1 MAEVGQAYL
10 QIIPSMKGVAPAISS
25 QLSGVGDS
33 VGKKMGESLTSKVGG
48 AFKTVGKVGVAAI
61 AGVGSAVVGLAA
73 TGGISRALKID
84 QATYKFK
91 AMGIDVEAAMAS
103 CNEAVTGT
111 AYGLDAAATVAA
123 SLGASGV
130 QAGDQMTQA
139 LKATAGMA
147 AMSGRSMEDVGL
159 IFGKVAAQGR
169 LQGDELMQ
177 FAESGV
183 NATAALANY
192 LGKTQA
198 EVREMVS
205 AGEIDFQTFSDAMYA
220 TFGEAAQGANA
231 TFQGA
236 MSNVMAALSRVGAK
250 FADPA
255 LDGLRDVF
263 VALIP
268 AIDAV
273 SAALDPAVQAFTRF
287 TSSVSSHAVAG
298 INAFTEAVKAG
309 ATPLE
314 AIRSALSA
322 GLENTWLAS
331 AASAVTG
338 FVKAVQMGVPPVE
351 LLKSHLQSLSDSI
364 APKIDALAQKFPG
377 IASAIQSIDF
387 SKLGGM
393 AAAIGSVAAGFAVF
407 GPAVSNVAGVV
418 AAMIPKVSS
427 FVGVLKGIPST
438 AALVGESLMA
448 VFKAWPPAGILGTLK
463 GIGGLFSGMVSP
475 ITLVVGAIAALAAGF
490 AYMMTTNEGFR
501 NTVMQ
506 LVQQLGASLAP
517 IITTVAT
524 QVTML
529 ASTVMPLIM
538 SAIQTVLPVLGQ
550 IGMLVL
556 QVVTA
561 LAPLATMLVGTLV
574 PILSQIIQIVVQVAT
589 TVISAVMPV
598 ISTVVA
604 AVSTYIPVIQQVIT
618 SVMTAVL
625 SIVNAVWPAIQAV
638 ITTVANVIQ
647 TVVTV
652 AMDVIQGVITAAMQ
666 IISGDWSGAWS
677 TIQSTLSNAWSSIK
691 SAVQSGID
699 NVVSF
704 FSGLGDRIMGAISG
718 IGSMLYSAGS
728 DLING
733 LSQGIQDAIGG
744 VVSAV
749 QSGVQQ
755 VVDAA
760 KGLLGIASP
769 SKVFAE
775 IGGYTMEGF
784 AEGIDATAATA
795 RRSAQSALRSVV
807 DAASSPSMAVRSRS
821 TVEQHAAKSG
831 DTTNNIY
838 IDGASLNASPQLME
852 AFQTFIGALSRT
864 YGMGVV

>member
-33 VGKKMGESLTSKVGG
+33 VGKRMGESITSKVGG
-48 AFKTVGKVGVAAI
+48 AFKTVGKVGVTAI
-61 AGVGSAVVGLAA
+61 AGVGAAVVGLAA

-183 NATAALANY
+183 NATAALASY

-273 SAALDPAVQAFTRF
+273 SAALDPAVQAFTAF
-287 TSSVSSHAVAG
+287 TTSVSSHAVAG
-298 INAFTEAVKAG
+298 INAFTEALKAG

-314 AIRSALSA
+314 AVRAALSA

-331 AASAVTG
+331 ATSAVTG

-351 LLKSHLQSLSDSI
+351 LLKNHIQSLSDSI

-393 AAAIGSVAAGFAVF
+393 AAAIGSVAGAVALI
-407 GPAVSNVAGVV
+407 GPAIAPAVKAVSG
-418 AAMIPKVSS
+418 
-427 FVGVLKGIPST
+427 FVT
-438 AALVGESLMA
+438 AAGGISGIVSTVGGAVSGIAMRLNTFGSAVTLCGGGVKGLVA
-448 VFKAWPPAGILGTLK
+448 VL
-463 GIGGLFSGMVSP
+463 GGLVSP
-475 ITLVVGAIAALAAGF
+475 VTLAIAAIAALAAGF

-524 QVTML
+524 QATML

-550 IGMLVL
+550 IGLLIL

-666 IISGDWSGAWS
+666 IINGDWSGAWS
-677 TIQSTLSNAWSSIK
+677 TIQSTLSGAWDAIS
-691 SAVQSGID
+691 SAVESGIQA
-699 NVVSF
+699 VVDF

-744 VVSAV
+744 VVDAVSTGV
-749 QSGVQQ
+749 QS

-775 IGGYTMEGF
+775 IGAFSMQGISIGF
-784 AEGIDATAATA
+784 EDETPAAVQAARKSLRTLVHGVGDAIDISASFQSGVAADKE
-795 RRSAQSALRSVV
+795 S
-807 DAASSPSMAVRSRS
+807 SRS
-821 TVEQHAAKSG
+821 TVTQYITNRIVRTNDDLYSAAEIINRS
-831 DTTNNIY
+831 
-838 IDGASLNASPQLME
+838 
-852 AFQTFIGALSRT
+852 ALSNA
-864 YGMGVV
+864 MGVV